1 MGIVVFVLVQ
11 QMFSFWLCFGDCD
24 TRGNRE
30 FVFFVH
36 RFTWVNKQDRVRV
49 HACWDGGRPCPSANS
64 RGFRLFSENR
74 RHTTI
79 HVALG
84 TMLCPPI
91 QRLIVV
97 WACLAIKQQAIYCS
111 ALRTRAFCCTLRFS
125 LPPSLWSGRWFCGFS
140 LNWGHTLP
148 FCGKVCAA
156 TSPKLLGFVS
166 LRAAITFANI
176 SSDPA
181 RAAPQLVVPGRWVRL
196 R

>member
-1 MGIVVFVLVQ
+1 MQLMERDAKTVPRGVTAHVSYKVGAVHSCRTGNNALPSTPCCQMMKLCLVPIPE
-11 QMFSFWLCFGDCD
+11 LL
-24 TRGNRE
+24 
-30 FVFFVH
+30 
-36 RFTWVNKQDRVRV
+36 
-49 HACWDGGRPCPSANS
+49 
-64 RGFRLFSENR
+64 GFAE
-74 RHTTI
+74 
-79 HVALG
+79 AW
-84 TMLCPPI
+84 PI
-91 QRLIVV
+91 QRHIVV

-148 FCGKVCAA
+148 FCSKVCAA